1 MNVLIIPSWYPN
13 EASPLSGIFT
23 QEQAEAIVAIKPEVN
38 LFVSK
43 WGHDFSAL
51 SVREPWKWPKK
62 IWWAWTERKNLI
74 NKRNDVYEVFNAKLN
89 WSKSLPLGGIQQ
101 LIEVNHRNFNLIQK
115 KFGKIDLI
123 HAHVSYPAGYIAS
136 ILSREFDVPYI
147 ITEHMSPFPFPSLMK
162 NDYPIPEISQAFNQ
176 ASTTIAVSKSLAD
189 RIASFGYLRP
199 QVIPNLVDE
208 RIFNLEKPASKKTI
222 FFTLCGITAQKGIDH
237 LLEAIALWN
246 PSAEDFEFRIGGSG
260 PMLHTYQAQAKELG
274 ICKLVKWLGHIN
286 RVDAPNLFQQCH
298 IYVMPSRHETFGV
311 VYAEAIA
318 CGKPIIATRCGGPE
332 SIVNENNGKLV
343 DVGNIQDLS
352 NTMREMSNKLEA
364 YDPKIIREDFE
375 ERFSRKA
382 IASQILNL
390 YENVLADNTN
400 IKKIS

>member
-1 MNVLIIPSWYPN
+1 
-13 EASPLSGIFT
+13 
-23 QEQAEAIVAIKPEVN
+23 
-38 LFVSK
+38 
-43 WGHDFSAL
+43 
-51 SVREPWKWPKK
+51 
-62 IWWAWTERKNLI
+62 
-74 NKRNDVYEVFNAKLN
+74 
-89 WSKSLPLGGIQQ
+89 
-101 LIEVNHRNFNLIQK
+101 
-115 KFGKIDLI
+115 
-123 HAHVSYPAGYIAS
+123 
-136 ILSREFDVPYI
+136 
-147 ITEHMSPFPFPSLMK
+147 
-162 NDYPIPEISQAFNQ
+162 
-176 ASTTIAVSKSLAD
+176 
-189 RIASFGYLRP
+189 
-199 QVIPNLVDE
+199 
-208 RIFNLEKPASKKTI
+208 
-222 FFTLCGITAQKGIDH
+222 
-237 LLEAIALWN
+237 
-246 PSAEDFEFRIGGSG
+246 
-260 PMLHTYQAQAKELG
+260 MLHTYQARAKELDV
-274 ICKLVKWLGHIN
+274 CKLVKWMGHIN

-352 NTMREMSNKLEA
+352 NTMREMSNNLEA